1 MPKVYFRVRAVVE
14 EPLRQKF
21 DQWYASHHLPMA
33 RAAFKAEKAWR
44 FWSAAEA
51 GVHCAVYRFANRAR
65 LDAALK
71 APSFKELVA
80 DFDQAWPRGATRT
93 RDILD
98 GRAARRALGQQKRL
112 EKIEAPAIV
121 KRTRDLLKDREAR
134 PVSKQQTLKK
144 TEAPNGATFAGVQ
157 VDLHGYRPRDLK
169 GAPLAAL
176 LEQAW
181 QMGAPRIR
189 FIHGHGRAR
198 GKSPGPYNTNT
209 GALGLSIRRQLR
221 RYRELRQWIKYST
234 LDCSEWGRT
243 TVKLKRN
250 PRRTRT
256 ALDLSVL
263 PPRTQPQ

>member
-1 MPKVYFRVRAVVE
+1 MPDAYFMVRAVVE
-14 EPLRQKF
+14 KPLRQKF

-33 RAAFKAEKAWR
+33 LAAFKAEKAWR

-51 GVHCAVYRFANRAR
+51 GVHYAVYRFADMAR

-80 DFDQAWPRGATRT
+80 DFDQAWPHGATRT
-93 RDILD
+93 REILD
-98 GRAARRALGQQKRL
+98 ARAARRTLGQQRHV
-112 EKIEAPAIV
+112 EKIEAPASV
-121 KRTRDLLKDREAR
+121 KRTPDALNNREAR
-134 PVSKQQTLKK
+134 RPVPQTLKK
-144 TEAPNGATFAGVQ
+144 AEAPSGATFAGVQ
-157 VDLHGYRPRDLK
+157 LDLHGYRPRDIK
-169 GAPLAAL
+169 GAPLASL

-189 FIHGHGRAR
+189 FIHGHGRSR

-209 GALGLSIRRQLR
+209 GSLGLSIRRQLR

-250 PRRTRT
+250 PKPTRT

-263 PPRTQPQ
+263 PPRTEPR